1 MHFWPL
7 HIFLDNLSQ
16 VLRLDRIL
24 NRVIR
29 QNVNYLSTGKPQKII
44 INLYLMSQGTV
55 HVFSF
60 AKYQLLFLPNPGLK
74 FVRVREERHTN
85 VHKNIYYF
93 CIYLLKVG
101 QTSSDS

>member
-55 HVFSF
+55 QVFSF
-60 AKYQLLFLPNPGLK
+60 AKYQLFFLPNPGLK